1 MKKFSFLLSVIL
13 VFCLAFLTSC
23 SSIFS
28 SNKSGAT
35 VSFRLNQDVV
45 KALASKVSSS
55 RAGIPAELEGTM
67 LYVTLYVNSKPFT
80 QETPLTE
87 EGAFIT
93 FENIVVGSEVSAS
106 VEVKKD
112 SELLAAGT
120 SSESLIVQ
128 KGENL
133 LSVTLQFVA
142 DGQIFFGDHVTIQLA
157 SSSDEIWLNQG
168 EWSFKLLD
176 DSGND
181 ILADVDW
188 EARNESEPNNP
199 LYNDYLMYIKPSVRK
214 GHTTLVGES
223 DYLTYFSIEEN
234 KLSMKQD
241 WPLPQ
246 SGTMELT
253 LTIMPASETYMSKSG
268 KLKPFPQFEPVST
281 TVEINTKNVAGINM
295 SDCSTQDIFSSTLS
309 PVINSSASGTTLAF
323 YGTTPLEYDDDVLYI
338 LKGILGN
345 SDKIFDIDMSAL
357 SSTAEDKKIDF
368 IDNRFEYCSKVS
380 SFSFPDDLEE
390 IGISQFQSCS
400 NLKTIKLGKSLKKI
414 GYQAFYGC
422 SELKDVITQ
431 ADCELTTICDSAFM
445 STAITNFTIPKSVI
459 AIGPNIFRF
468 NSPVTI
474 SCEDSSG
481 QWYSAGYETLWNKWC
496 DGELIP
502 PDDGDTQGMPSEV
515 ADITAVDFTDTELYY
530 YCKR

>member
-13 VFCLAFLTSC
+13 VFCLAFVTSC
-23 SSIFS
+23 SSFFNL
-28 SNKSGAT
+28 NKSGAT

-45 KALASKVSSS
+45 KALSSKVSSS

-157 SSSDEIWLNQG
+157 SASDEIWLNQG

-188 EARNESEPNNP
+188 DNEENQ
-199 LYNDYLMYIKPSVRK
+199 YLLNAIFSLRK
-214 GHTTLVGES
+214 GHTEISGGSE
-223 DYLTYFSIEEN
+223 YFEYNYN
-234 KLSMKQD
+234 KFAIKQD
-241 WPLPQ
+241 SPLLQ
-246 SGTMELT
+246 GGDLELT
-253 LTIMPASETYMSKSG
+253 LTLMPGTETYINKNQ
-268 KLKPFPQFEPVST
+268 KTVTFPQFEPVS
-281 TVEINTKNVAGINM
+281 
-295 SDCSTQDIFSSTLS
+295 STITISVNDACRIDVSNFDENNFESNIADYLDKF
-309 PVINSSASGTTLAF
+309 NSYSGDLTISLSGTTSF
-323 YGTTPLEYDDDVLYI
+323 SYNDVCYYIKSVIDDSNSKYGLDL
-338 LKGILGN
+338 
-345 SDKIFDIDMSAL
+345 SDL
-357 SSTAEDKKIDF
+357 SSTDDDKIVGGNGGTLFQDCTT
-368 IDNRFEYCSKVS
+368 IS
-380 SFSFPDDLEE
+380 SFITPQDATE
-390 IGISQFQSCS
+390 IGEFSFYGCYNLKSVKMCSTITRIGDTSFSGCS
-400 NLKTIKLGKSLKKI
+400 NLAEVIIPENSALKRIDQYAFVGTKL
-414 GYQAFYGC
+414 
-422 SELKDVITQ
+422 SE
-431 ADCELTTICDSAFM
+431 
-445 STAITNFTIPKSVI
+445 FTIPKNVI
-459 AIGPNIFRF
+459 AIAA
-468 NSPVTI
+468 NSLPT
-474 SCEDSSG
+474 
-481 QWYSAGYETLWNKWC
+481 
-496 DGELIP
+496 
-502 PDDGDTQGMPSEV
+502 DDGFV
-515 ADITAVDFTDTELYY
+515 VKLADKSGTWYAAEESSAQDLWEAWCAESLIAPDKGEEEYVDVQISIVDKENFSDYINSYYWLY
-530 YCKR
+530 KVEE